1 ARHLIRAGTTCIAA
15 KRDEDEMLVHVLG
28 GPPEF
33 EATKK
38 FHPKSDLYIMA
49 LLVAARSWLRTT
61 AVRGL
66 ATASSARD
74 KATHDLAM
82 AQLGQI
88 AVVTHAARPVPVAPP
103 PGPTEPTL
111 INIPPAEDP
120 LLHYVTSHLMRH
132 GHRARASRIVSNI
145 LLYIHA
151 WTRAPPL
158 PILRKAILDAAPAV
172 RTLSHRT
179 GGKTVF
185 KPTALSEKKRM
196 FFALKHIKDASR
208 ARSGR
213 TIEERMAREMVNIVE
228 GLDSEAVK
236 AKRKMHEFA
245 TVNRFVYYLLSPP
258 DLDSRIRISPGEILR
273 LASNALYRIHLE

>member
-1 ARHLIRAGTTCIAA
+1 
-15 KRDEDEMLVHVLG
+15 
-28 GPPEF
+28 
-33 EATKK
+33 
-38 FHPKSDLYIMA
+38 MA
-49 LLVAARSWLRTT
+49 LLLRARSWLRTT

-74 KATHDLAM
+74 KQTIDLAM
-82 AQLGQI
+82 AQLGQVAVI
-88 AVVTHAARPVPVAPP
+88 AHAARPVPAVPQPAPSAQ
-103 PGPTEPTL
+103 T
-111 INIPPAEDP
+111 IVNIPPAEDP

-179 GGKTVF
+179 GGKTTF

-213 TIEERMAREMVNIVE
+213 TIEERMAREMINIVE
-228 GLDSEAVK
+228 GVDSEAVK

-245 TVNRFVYYLLSPP
+245 TVNRSVHLTFLRRTLLTN
-258 DLDSRIRISPGEILR
+258 LFSRGNIQTRV
-273 LASNALYRIHLE
+273 